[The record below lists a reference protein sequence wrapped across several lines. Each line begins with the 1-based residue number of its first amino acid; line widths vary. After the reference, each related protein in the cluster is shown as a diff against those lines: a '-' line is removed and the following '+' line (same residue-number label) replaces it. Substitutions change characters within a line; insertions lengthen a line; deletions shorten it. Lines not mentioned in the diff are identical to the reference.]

1 MSDLR
6 FSSVVRR
13 VVQLQSD
20 GSGGPLVPVEIYR
33 KPGPPGK
40 KSSTLV
46 RPFDRALRR
55 LAKAQ
60 QASAETYLEGHD
72 RSKTKRRDGWLT
84 DLGNNVWRASRKG
97 QKALK
102 LRQLIVPR

>member
-6 FSSVVRR
+6 FSSAVRR

-20 GSGGPLVPVEIYR
+20 GSGTVVPVELYR
-33 KPGPPGK
+33 KAGEPGK
-40 KSSTLV
+40 KSSALV
-46 RPFDRALRR
+46 RPLDRALRR

-60 QASAETYLEGHD
+60 QASAETYIEQHD

-84 DLGNNVWRASRKG
+84 DLGNNVWKANRKG